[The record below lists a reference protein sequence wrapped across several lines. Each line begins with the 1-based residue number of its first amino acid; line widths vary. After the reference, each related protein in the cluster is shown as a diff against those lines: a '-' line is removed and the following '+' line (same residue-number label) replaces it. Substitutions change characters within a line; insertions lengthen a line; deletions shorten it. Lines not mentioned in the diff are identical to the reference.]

1 MKLNLYTIEHELGGI
16 VAGASLHSDC
26 NAPKADYPILFGVG
40 DHRYYDNIVY
50 VAASRHLEESK
61 EKIKRYLS
69 QNPGLT
75 FSCVCIGTPPAFCL
89 EAKNCDVVWTDGQES
104 RSRTFNAVQRVF
116 QHFNAWERELG
127 AVIDRGGELADL
139 VNASLKVFRNDL
151 CITDPFSRVLVHRVF
166 RHERFTREQTDLIKE
181 GECLPQNMVFDGIED
196 EREGQDFASFAPTF
210 PVMKA
215 FDCTVLRSVVSVSRD
230 YALILSVH
238 PNYQPVGKKDCA
250 PALVLADALKRLS
263 AAFGRMEGGDHY
275 FSVHSTLKAIVQ
287 GKQVP
292 DSDLIQCALAQGW
305 NRDADEYACLCI
317 DFMPNL
323 QIQDCCFMRPY
334 VSVCNRLQALLDC
347 AAFVIDSRIVAVV
360 DCTQMPGGEDGLHAE
375 IARFAA
381 DHRLVAGASA
391 PYFGLRS
398 LQSSYAQA
406 FAALRMGYAETDRH
420 LVRFADHA
428 LDIGMNFIMKELGPE
443 RFCPRA
449 LIELAQHDHD
459 LYVALE
465 AYLKANCNSSV
476 AARRLHLQRN
486 SFVYRLEKARKLLG
500 MDLDDPDVRLLL
512 LISFKL
518 IDLYGLD
525 NMELFALG
533 DKR

>member
-250 PALVLADALKRLS
+250 PALVLAEALKSSLRRSEGWRAAITTS
-263 AAFGRMEGGDHY
+263 A
-275 FSVHSTLKAIVQ
+275 ST
-287 GKQVP
+287 P
-292 DSDLIQCALAQGW
+292 PPPT
-305 NRDADEYACLCI
+305 R
-317 DFMPNL
+317 
-323 QIQDCCFMRPY
+323 
-334 VSVCNRLQALLDC
+334 
-347 AAFVIDSRIVAVV
+347 
-360 DCTQMPGGEDGLHAE
+360 
-375 IARFAA
+375 
-381 DHRLVAGASA
+381 
-391 PYFGLRS
+391 
-398 LQSSYAQA
+398 
-406 FAALRMGYAETDRH
+406 
-420 LVRFADHA
+420 
-428 LDIGMNFIMKELGPE
+428 
-443 RFCPRA
+443 RA
-449 LIELAQHDHD
+449 
-459 LYVALE
+459 
-465 AYLKANCNSSV
+465 
-476 AARRLHLQRN
+476 
-486 SFVYRLEKARKLLG
+486 KARSTG
-500 MDLDDPDVRLLL
+500 RRC
-512 LISFKL
+512 S
-518 IDLYGLD
+518 G
-525 NMELFALG
+525 A
-533 DKR
+533 

>member
-61 EKIKRYLS
+61 DKIKRYLS

-250 PALVLADALKRLS
+250 PALVLAEALKRLS
-263 AAFGRMEGGDHY
+263 AAFARMEGGEHY
-275 FSVHSTLKAIVQ
+275 ISVHSTATDATGKSAIDRKAMLRGMNAVAT
-287 GKQVP
+287 KKNEP
-292 DSDLIQCALAQGW
+292 ARKALELVNMTCLRFSSTIFFDQTSSKAELPMPLAAQSTRHQTRPIPCG
-305 NRDADEYACLCI
+305 NRPTTHPHGQNARATPRSTVSPLRDAKKRAKKPNATYATN
-317 DFMPNL
+317 MATVMAMRTMWMERSPSVPAGNSEGL
-323 QIQDCCFMRPY
+323 Q
-334 VSVCNRLQALLDC
+334 NRQK
-347 AAFVIDSRIVAVV
+347 I
-360 DCTQMPGGEDGLHAE
+360 H
-375 IARFAA
+375 
-381 DHRLVAGASA
+381 
-391 PYFGLRS
+391 
-398 LQSSYAQA
+398 
-406 FAALRMGYAETDRH
+406 
-420 LVRFADHA
+420 
-428 LDIGMNFIMKELGPE
+428 
-443 RFCPRA
+443 PR
-449 LIELAQHDHD
+449 
-459 LYVALE
+459 
-465 AYLKANCNSSV
+465 
-476 AARRLHLQRN
+476 
-486 SFVYRLEKARKLLG
+486 
-500 MDLDDPDVRLLL
+500 
-512 LISFKL
+512 
-518 IDLYGLD
+518 
-525 NMELFALG
+525 
-533 DKR
+533 